1 MYILLKIIFFKIF
14 PKIVK
19 KEIGRY
25 LLINCLSFFLCNG
38 IMLDLF
44 QISGYLDFD
53 ELLNKIMNDF
63 VSDLSIIGQ

>member
-25 LLINCLSFFLCNG
+25 LLINCLSFFLRNG